1 MFSGLTLRI
10 LWFVLMLIRGYE
22 TKQHRIMVNLFMHGR
37 FLRTIENVDMISEL
51 FSPLPLA
58 LFSLLTP
65 KWRFLSSEMI
75 INYGNCQDTSSS
87 SKTDQGLINCI
98 MFFIYIIKLMSRSLI
113 GISVPPPF
121 KRSWI
126 RTSPL

>member
-1 MFSGLTLRI
+1 
-10 LWFVLMLIRGYE
+10 MLIRGYE

-65 KWRFLSSEMI
+65 K
-75 INYGNCQDTSSS
+75 
-87 SKTDQGLINCI
+87 
-98 MFFIYIIKLMSRSLI
+98 
-113 GISVPPPF
+113 
-121 KRSWI
+121 
-126 RTSPL
+126 